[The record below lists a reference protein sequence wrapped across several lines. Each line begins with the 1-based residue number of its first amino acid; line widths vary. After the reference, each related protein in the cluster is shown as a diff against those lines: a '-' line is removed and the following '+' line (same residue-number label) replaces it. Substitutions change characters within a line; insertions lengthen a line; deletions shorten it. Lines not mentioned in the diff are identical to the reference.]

1 MAAVPPLL
9 RLEGLSRY
17 YGYRAALK
25 DLDLEVRAG
34 ELLRVLGPNGAGK
47 SSLLAALLSRSAPD
61 EGRIFFRGEPL
72 IRAAA
77 RRNFFAR
84 VGHLG
89 HSPGLFLDLSARENL
104 RLFAGLH
111 GLTGRDSATL
121 IETAIKRVGLARRA
135 DETPRSFSRGMLQRL
150 GLARAFLGAPDLILL
165 DEPLTGLDRA
175 GAKLFRELLAERLA
189 AGAACIA
196 VTHEEEPLRGLGGRY
211 LFLKEGRLAADIAE
225 SRYSE
230 EARARAYEL
239 LYAG

>member
-25 DLDLEVRAG
+25 DLNLEARAG
-34 ELLRVLGPNGAGK
+34 ELLRILGPNGAGK
-47 SSLLAALLSRSAPD
+47 SSLLSALLSRSAPD
-61 EGRIFFRGEPL
+61 EGRIYFRGEPL
-72 IRAAA
+72 LRAAA
-77 RRNFFAR
+77 RREFFAR
-84 VGHLG
+84 VGHLS
-89 HSPGLFLDLSARENL
+89 HAPGLFLDLSARENL

-111 GLTGRDSATL
+111 GWPARESAAMIDAA
-121 IETAIKRVGLARRA
+121 IERAGLARRA
-135 DETPRSFSRGMLQRL
+135 DETPRAFSRGMLQRL

-175 GAKLFRELLAERLA
+175 GAAMFRGLLAERLS

-196 VTHEEEPLRGLGGRY
+196 VTHEEEPFRGLGGRY
-211 LFLKEGRLAADIAE
+211 LFLKEGRLAADIPE
-225 SRYSE
+225 SRYTE
-230 EARARAYEL
+230 ESRARAYEL